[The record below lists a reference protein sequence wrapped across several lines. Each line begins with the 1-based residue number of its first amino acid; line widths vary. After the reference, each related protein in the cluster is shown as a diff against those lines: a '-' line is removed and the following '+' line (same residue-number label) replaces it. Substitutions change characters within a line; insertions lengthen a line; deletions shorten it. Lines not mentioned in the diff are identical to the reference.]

1 VRDARE
7 HAREDRISVYV
18 RGMRTLLVMVVVTA
32 CGSSTPPPAPPAPAE
47 PPAGSAFSAPAAPHV
62 ETRQI
67 VMWSR
72 PSGHYT
78 ITTASDGT
86 ITAVYDVLDN
96 GRGPHVEATLR
107 LAADKTLASFAAKGH
122 HTMGTAVD
130 ETFARTGDH
139 GRWKSTEEAGEADAH
154 RATFYYPLA
163 DLDVAPWLVPA
174 ALAGGGTLA
183 LWPSGE
189 VKVAKVAEQT
199 VHGRSLVCYAM
210 TGLDMLPVYTWF
222 ESNGDWFG
230 TVAPGFSELPDG
242 FEQDAAGLVATQ
254 QALDAKH
261 SEELARTTQHVPPPA
276 GFAFTHARVLDVVR
290 GAWLPDQTVLV
301 VGDKIAAIGPHV
313 KLDPAVEVRDLGGKA
328 LIPGLVDMHSHTYRE
343 LAVMDIAAGVTT
355 ARDVGNVPDVLDDLK
370 AHFDARTAV
379 GPQMVRMGFIEG
391 RGEKAAASVVTA
403 ETPDEA
409 KAAVELFAQRHYE
422 GIKIYNSVKVEL
434 VPLLAAE
441 AHKRGMLVTGHIPVH
456 MLAHEAVEAGYDGIE
471 HINMLF
477 LNFLATHETD
487 TRDTTRFKLVG
498 DHATELDLNGKPVRD
513 FIAEL
518 RAHHTVIDPTLGA
531 FEDLF
536 LGVPGQMLVDE
547 GYVKR
552 LPITAQRSFLEGGLP
567 LAPETHAKYVQSWAQ
582 ILAMVKLLWQ
592 SKIPLV
598 AGTDSGYAGLALHH
612 ELDLLASAGIPTA
625 DVLRMATI
633 DAARAMKMDKVFG
646 TIERGKRADL
656 VVVDGDP
663 LADLGSLRHVEQ
675 VMRAGVLYE
684 SAPLWQSLG
693 VEP

>member
-1 VRDARE
+1 
-7 HAREDRISVYV
+7 
-18 RGMRTLLVMVVVTA
+18 MRAFQLFAIVVVTA
-32 CGSSTPPPAPPAPAE
+32 CGSSTTPPPEPPSHAAE
-47 PPAGSAFSAPAAPHV
+47 PAGSATAAPAAPHV
-62 ETRQI
+62 ESRRLVIQ
-67 VMWSR
+67 SR
-72 PSGHYT
+72 PSGSYT

-86 ITAVYDVLDN
+86 ITAVYDMLEN
-96 GRGPHVEATLR
+96 GRGPHVEATLK
-107 LAADKTLASFAAKGH
+107 LAADKTIASFAAKGH
-122 HTMGTAVD
+122 HEMGTAVD
-130 ETFARTGDH
+130 ETFTRTGDH

-163 DLDVAPWLVPA
+163 DVDVTPWLVPA
-174 ALAGGGTLA
+174 ALAAGGTLA

-189 VKVAKVAEQT
+189 VKVAKVADQA
-199 VHGRSLVCYAM
+199 VHGRALVCYAL
-210 TGLDMLPVYTWF
+210 TGLDMPTFYTWF
-222 ESNGDWFG
+222 DANGGWFG
-230 TVAPGFSELPDG
+230 NVAPGFSEVPEG
-242 FEQDAAGLVATQ
+242 FEQDAAALVATQ

-276 GFAFTHARVLDVVR
+276 GLAFTHARVLDVVR

-301 VGDKIAAIGPHV
+301 VGDKIAAVGPHV
-313 KLDPAVEVRDLGGKA
+313 KLDPAVEVVDLGGKA

-391 RGEKAAASVVTA
+391 RGDKAASSVITA

-409 KAAVELFAQRHYE
+409 KAAVEFFAQRHYD

-434 VPLLAAE
+434 VPLLAAD

-477 LNFLATHETD
+477 LNFLATHDTD

-498 DHATELDLNGKPVRD
+498 EHATELDLNGKPVRD

-536 LGVPGQMLVDE
+536 LGVPGQVLPDE

-567 LAPETHAKYVQSWAQ
+567 LAAETHAQYVKAWAQ
-582 ILAMVKLLWQ
+582 ILALVKLLW
-592 SKIPLV
+592 KNKVALV

-612 ELDLLASAGIPTA
+612 ELDLLASAGIPIA

-633 DAARAMKMDKVFG
+633 DAARAMKMDKIFG

-663 LADLGSLRHVEQ
+663 LADLGALRHVEQ
-675 VMRAGVLYE
+675 TMRAGVLYP

-693 VEP
+693 VTP